1 MEQQQ
6 QQPQYAAENS
16 HKTKR
21 VCASPHG
28 EATMRRGNSE
38 TNACPPLGHIVSGIV
53 CVRFQHPFVSAAAA
67 AASSLWRVSL
77 GVFDFRHVAAA
88 VATFPF
94 PFPCL
99 SLPFPF
105 AVCSAFPDVYLM
117 LEFNPFFTNIHTHT
131 HSHTYAQVLHI
142 YYR

>member
-6 QQPQYAAENS
+6 QQQQYAVENS

-53 CVRFQHPFVSAAAA
+53 CVRFQHPFVSAAA
-67 AASSLWRVSL
+67 SSLWRVSL

-94 PFPCL
+94 PFPCS

>member
-6 QQPQYAAENS
+6 QYAVENA

-21 VCASPHG
+21 VCVSPHG

-67 AASSLWRVSL
+67 AASLWRVSS

-94 PFPCL
+94 PFAIPSL
-99 SLPFPF
+99 SFS
-105 AVCSAFPDVYLM
+105 VCSAFPDVYLM
-117 LEFNPFFTNIHTHT
+117 LEFNPFFTNTHTHT
-131 HSHTYAQVLHI
+131 RTHI
-142 YYR
+142 CTSFAYLL